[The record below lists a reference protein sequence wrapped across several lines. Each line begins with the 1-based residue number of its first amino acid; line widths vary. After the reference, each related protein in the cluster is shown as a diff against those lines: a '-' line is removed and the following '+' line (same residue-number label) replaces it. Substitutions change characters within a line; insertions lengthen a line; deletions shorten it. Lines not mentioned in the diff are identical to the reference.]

1 MTGDTGISQTQKDLD
16 TKLKKQEATKLAQQK
31 QLQQTALQRIIR
43 GQQIPGFA
51 GKAAPSLL
59 TPKNTTLG

>member
-1 MTGDTGISQTQKDLD
+1 MTGETGPSQTQKDLD
-16 TKLKKQEATKLAQQK
+16 VKLKKQEATKLTQQRE
-31 QLQQTALQRIIR
+31 LQQTALQKIIR

-51 GKAAPSLL
+51 GKAAPSLI